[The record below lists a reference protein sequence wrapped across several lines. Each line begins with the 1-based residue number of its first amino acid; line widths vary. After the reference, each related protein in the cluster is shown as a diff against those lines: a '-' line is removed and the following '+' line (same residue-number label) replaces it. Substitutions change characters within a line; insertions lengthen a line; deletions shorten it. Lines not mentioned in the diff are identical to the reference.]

1 MPQLQHPLVTLSIE
15 NGMRTGDTPFVRTA
29 GCEQIG
35 APGVNSFFAIL
46 EPMSLH
52 PEIADLAPLILE
64 RLEQELAT
72 RQKVTAT
79 AAISAS
85 VEAVNAELYF
95 YNQGREEDDHLYFG
109 LTCGLTREDDL
120 YIAQVLPSQILISQD
135 GALHV
140 FPELDSWHWSR
151 RSEPEMS
158 LEQPL
163 GIHEEIEP
171 DLYHTRIE
179 PRDLIVLCSGSLA
192 RVIQREPQDVFV
204 QSDASAAI
212 THLQELTE
220 AYNVDNASSVAIAVG
235 SPPKQTRRR
244 SDLAFLRMVA
254 SAAGSFLPEDTAQRL
269 RRRSASTTAEV
280 DTETL
285 KGHTSNYRG
294 KGVDGKQPS
303 VDTIQH
309 GDWSMPSADHNAN
322 AYTSSQDEPEDY
334 QYWDPR
340 GQWDTEAVRSHD
352 YSGDYQTVENEGQ
365 TREGKRTLIEIVVGA
380 ILALVAAIIGIWQLA
395 VNRDRSMEGPRED
408 ESTFGL
414 PRLQRYD
421 NSMQGP
427 DFTGVRRRLPR
438 APINKY
444 AGFVSVGL
452 VFALAA
458 GLIYSISSSRDR
470 ERTEEFEALMN
481 QSVAARENAVQASD
495 PAAAQSF
502 LQASEARLEEAA
514 ALGVDDEVILIEQA
528 AIVEAR
534 DASLGIE
541 RIGNVQVLGG
551 VPPAPEG
558 VSPNLFF
565 GNGQLY
571 VFTDGLYQLDPDQ
584 SRLMRLISP
593 GDEINGQTVG
603 DLQGAA
609 WGQGSPMVMDGRNV
623 YTYDSTSMTWTPN
636 ELGSFGSEYSDIT
649 AISGYI
655 GNLYLLSPQAGQI
668 LRYHGDQFDALP
680 EDWTG
685 GSAAE
690 ELAAG
695 VDMMIDGRIYV
706 LTADGRIHDFYRGA
720 LDETAVIEAAPEIDN
735 AVAFSYQ
742 PDRSHLYVADAHD
755 RILRVTREGQVVQQ
769 FMSEADAPPMENI
782 QHIAVDD
789 ALGSAYVLT
798 DTALLQVRLPGPPR
812 ED

>member
-1 MPQLQHPLVTLSIE
+1 MPQLQHSLVTLSIE

-35 APGVNSFFAIL
+35 APGVHSFFAIL
-46 EPMSLH
+46 EPMSQH
-52 PEIADLAPLILE
+52 PEIADLAPIILE

-85 VEAVNAELYF
+85 VEAVNAELHY
-95 YNQGREEDDHLYFG
+95 YNQDREEDDRLYFG

-140 FPELDSWHWSR
+140 FPGLETWHWTR
-151 RSEPEMS
+151 RSEPSMS

-163 GIHEEIEP
+163 GVHGEIEP

-179 PRDLIVLCSGSLA
+179 PGDLIVLCSGSLA
-192 RVIQREPQDVFV
+192 RVIQREPQDVFIRG
-204 QSDASAAI
+204 DAHAAI
-212 THLQELTE
+212 SHLNELTG
-220 AYNVDNASSVAIAVG
+220 AYNVDNASSVAIQV
-235 SPPKQTRRR
+235 SPPQKRSRRR
-244 SDLAFLRMVA
+244 HDLAFLRTVA
-254 SAAGSFLPEDTAQRL
+254 AAAGSFLPDDSSRRQRH
-269 RRRSASTTAEV
+269 RSANSQQGV

-285 KGHTSNYRG
+285 RG
-294 KGVDGKQPS
+294 QTDHQGGITVDSKLS
-303 VDTIQH
+303 TVDTIHREERATSTAEQ
-309 GDWSMPSADHNAN
+309 SAA
-322 AYTSSQDEPEDY
+322 AYTSGYEDERHE
-334 QYWDPR
+334 YWDPH
-340 GQWDTEAVRSHD
+340 GQWDAETAESYSNDEAKEDQH
-352 YSGDYQTVENEGQ
+352 
-365 TREGKRTLIEIVVGA
+365 REGKRTLIEIVAGA
-380 ILALVAAIIGIWQLA
+380 VLALVAAIIGIWQLA
-395 VNRDRSMEGPRED
+395 VNRDRSMDGPRED

-458 GLIYSISSSRDR
+458 GLIYSVSSSRDR
-470 ERTEEFEALMN
+470 ERTEEFESLMG
-481 QSVAARENAVQASD
+481 QAVAARQNAVQAND
-495 PAAAQSF
+495 PSTAQSF
-502 LQASEARLEEAA
+502 LQASEARLGEAA
-514 ALGVDDEVILIEQA
+514 ALGVDDELILTEQA

-541 RIGNVQVLGG
+541 RIGNIQVLGG
-551 VPPAPEG
+551 VPSAPDG
-558 VSPNLFF
+558 VTPSMFF

-571 VFTDGLYQLDPDQ
+571 VFTDALYQLDPEQ
-584 SRLMRLISP
+584 SRLLRLISS

-603 DLQGAA
+603 NLQGAA
-609 WGQGSPMVMDGRNV
+609 WGYGSPMVMDGNSV
-623 YTYDSTSMTWTPN
+623 YTYDSTNTSWSRH
-636 ELGSFGSEYSDIT
+636 ELGTFGSEYSDIA

-685 GSAAE
+685 GSAVE

-706 LTADGRIHDFYRGA
+706 LTSDGRLLDFYRGA
-720 LDETAVIEAAPEIDN
+720 LDDTAVINATPEIEN
-735 AVAFSYQ
+735 AVSFSYQ
-742 PDRSHLYVADAHD
+742 SGRSHLYVADDHD
-755 RILRVTREGQVVQQ
+755 RILRVTTDGQVVQQ
-769 FMSEADAPPMENI
+769 FMSESAAPQLQDI
-782 QHIAVDD
+782 QRIAVDD
-789 ALGSAYVLT
+789 AIGSAYVLT
-798 DTALLQVRLPGPPR
+798 DNALLQVRLPGPPR